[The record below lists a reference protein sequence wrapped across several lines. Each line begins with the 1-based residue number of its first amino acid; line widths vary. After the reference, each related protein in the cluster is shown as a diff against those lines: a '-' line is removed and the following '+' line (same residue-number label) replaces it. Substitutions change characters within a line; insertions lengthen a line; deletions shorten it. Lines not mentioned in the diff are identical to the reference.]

1 MTDAF
6 DDEMTLDPP
15 GSIAVVGAGALGLE
29 AALYGRFLGYN
40 VIVFE
45 SGEICENLGPLGDAP
60 PPVLPDQCLSPLA
73 LSALAAQREADPDA
87 TLTLPTT
94 TDQWVDEHLRRLAET
109 DLLRDRVLTHQ
120 PVRSLTT
127 VSVEAEEEGEDTSD
141 LPCDFELEIAS
152 DPEVIERQRFE
163 AVVLAI
169 GKGDDIRLEVELPI
183 PYLFRIGGS
192 QLDDASDLIQG
203 RQQIVGVFAS
213 LAGRSDLDL
222 YRPKRV

>member
-1 MTDAF
+1 MTEPF

-29 AALYGRFLGYN
+29 AGLYGRFLGYH
-40 VIVFE
+40 VTVFE
-45 SGEICENLGPLGDAP
+45 SGEIGQNLVPLGAAP

-73 LSALAAQREADPDA
+73 LSALAAQRQADTDA
-87 TLTLPTT
+87 TVTRPTT
-94 TDQWVDEHLRRLAET
+94 TVQWVNEHLSRLAET

-120 PVRSLTT
+120 HVRSLTT
-127 VSVEAEEEGEDTSD
+127 ISVEAEEQGEDTSD
-141 LPCDFELEIAS
+141 LPPDFELEIE
-152 DPEVIERQRFE
+152 PESRVPERRRFE

-169 GKGDDIRLEVELPI
+169 GGGGDLRLDIELPF

-192 QLDDASDLIQG
+192 QLDNASDLLQG
-203 RQQIVGVFAS
+203 RQQIVEIFAS